1 MRSLFALL
9 AAAFFAYNALTFI
22 PPGVFS
28 NEAATNGLDGEPASL
43 ALMYGVRV
51 VCGGLVLVS
60 LALLEWRR
68 ILAIAQGAG
77 DAVVGEDA
85 G

>member
-22 PPGVFS
+22 PPGVFT
-28 NEAATNGLDGEPASL
+28 NEAETNGLDGDLASMS
-43 ALMYGVRV
+43 LMYGVRV
-51 VCGGLVLVS
+51 VCGGLVHVS
-60 LALLEWRR
+60 LALVEWRR
-68 ILAIAQGAG
+68 ILATAQGAG
-77 DAVVGEDA
+77 DPGVGEDA